1 MHCRPKPLQ
10 LRRAA
15 ERMRW
20 LNNGYVLM
28 VVTALAWSGNNVVG
42 RGVVDLVPPIGLSF
56 WRWSLALPV
65 FVILSLPY
73 IRRDLPL
80 AIANWPIVLLLAVI
94 SVSIYNTFIY
104 IGLTTTL
111 ALNALLIHTG
121 RPIVIVLLSYLF
133 FGRKISLVQGGG
145 LFLGLMGTAA
155 IIMRGEWDLIAGVSL
170 NQGDIWIAVASFL
183 WALYTVLYNKRPKIH
198 PTSMMVISI
207 LIGLSL
213 LAPFYIWEATTQMA
227 VPLTGVTFWSVG
239 YLALIATGVAY
250 MTYNRTVEVLGA
262 NAAGLTSYLVL
273 LFGAILA
280 IIFLGEELA
289 AYHAVGAVLIIAGTY
304 LATLQKA
311 EA

>member
-1 MHCRPKPLQ
+1 
-10 LRRAA
+10 
-15 ERMRW
+15 MRW